1 MQSPQHP
8 QVARTARKRYRGA
21 GVRLPRPVRT
31 ASGGRRVPA
40 WQTKIST
47 GKNWTQGQNHRQPLS
62 VAFSS
67 RHPRESV
74 MIQLNSMQI
83 PTEPSSKPSTI
94 GLARVAHEIRHD
106 LPFRIRIVR
115 NEEQLSKAIHIRAQA
130 YERHWPNLYIQLQTP
145 EEQDRNP
152 NSLIFLAEA
161 KTDGQPVGT
170 MRVDT
175 NLVNPLPVAESLSLP
190 ETIAQRTLAY
200 VTRLGVKQ
208 GRDGSLVKL
217 ALFKTLHRYC
227 LAKQLHWM
235 LVGIRPPGDRDY
247 VRLGFQ
253 DIFEEGKLIPISSSN
268 GIPVRLMS
276 FEASTAE
283 RRWHE
288 SRNPLYKFMFEDY
301 HPDIEIFSSVS
312 GMWSQPRQENATLMS
327 ERVDIYDNEGLPD
340 RRIHQRDRRASNTNL
355 IANSP
360 ERRLNLQDRRTTRRD
375 EKNNEVER

>member
-1 MQSPQHP
+1 MTELN
-8 QVARTARKRYRGA
+8 RM
-21 GVRLPRPVRT
+21 
-31 ASGGRRVPA
+31 
-40 WQTKIST
+40 KI
-47 GKNWTQGQNHRQPLS
+47 Q
-62 VAFSS
+62 
-67 RHPRESV
+67 
-74 MIQLNSMQI
+74 
-83 PTEPSSKPSTI
+83 TEPTSKPSII
-94 GLARVAHEIRHD
+94 GSARVAHEIRQD

-130 YERHWPNLYIQLQTP
+130 YERHWPNLYVQLQTP

-175 NLVNPLPVAESLSLP
+175 NLVNPLPIAESLSLP
-190 ETIAQRTLAY
+190 ESIAQRTLAY

-253 DIFEEGKLIPISSSN
+253 DIFEEGKLVPISSSN
-268 GIPVRLMS
+268 GVPVRLMS
-276 FEASTAE
+276 FEAPTAE

-288 SRNPLYKFMFEDY
+288 NGNPLYKFMFQDY

-312 GMWSQPRQENATLMS
+312 GMWSQPRQENPSVMS
-327 ERVDIYDNEGLPD
+327 ERVDIYDSEGLPD
-340 RRIHQRDRRASNTNL
+340 RRIHQRDRR
-355 IANSP
+355 IANTKLFTGES
-360 ERRLNLQDRRTTRRD
+360 ERRLNTQDRRNDRNS
-375 EKNNEVER
+375 NNSSEFKP